1 MKPVNIDPKKAASRT
16 KMASTRMNTVEWE
29 RFEELKEEYGFGTDS
44 AALRYFI
51 NIGMRAT
58 VETDPRNSRSK
69 AESQNPVPKIRDYIP
84 EGKENAVDLK
94 DDLPDI
100 IAENM
105 LDIAEA
111 DDKIKRDGFEVWK

>member
-1 MKPVNIDPKKAASRT
+1 MNII
-16 KMASTRMNTVEWE
+16 EWE
-29 RFEELKEEYGFGTDS
+29 RFEKLKEEYGFGTDS
-44 AALRYFI
+44 AALRYFV

-58 VETDPRNSRSK
+58 VETDPRNNK
-69 AESQNPVPKIRDYIP
+69 TAAESQDPAPKVRDYVP
-84 EGKENAVDLK
+84 EGKKNAVDLK
-94 DDLPDI
+94 DDLPYI